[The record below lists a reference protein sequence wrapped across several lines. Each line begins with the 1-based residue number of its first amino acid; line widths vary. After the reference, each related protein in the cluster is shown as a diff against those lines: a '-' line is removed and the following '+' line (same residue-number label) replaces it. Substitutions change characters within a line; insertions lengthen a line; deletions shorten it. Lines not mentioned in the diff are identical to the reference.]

1 MPLSVMRIMPIGKS
15 GTLAETLGT
24 VQPFRY
30 RGYVFDEETGLYYLR
45 SRYYNA
51 ERCRFVNADSVV
63 SGNLFCYCYNS
74 PIDLLD
80 LSGKSP
86 FLDWLKKLRDIYTDT
101 LIENARI
108 NYKMNISLYSN
119 VGLSVKE
126 YPLANELFHHFLWE
140 EGKPLSDDVIQQL
153 SEQISA
159 SKAFQEKIIADYK
172 TYGNSFASSFEFMEG
187 DLHYAIGHADYSAN
201 VHEQNGTLIV
211 SGALSDTYDF
221 TELRK
226 HDGTHT
232 WLSVEANNLGYRLQK
247 EGYGT
252 EYAYA
257 VPFEFEVP

>member
-126 YPLANELFHHFLWE
+126 YPLANELFPSLLMGRGETIKRRCNPATKRTNFCIE
-140 EGKPLSDDVIQQL
+140 SFSGK
-153 SEQISA
+153 
-159 SKAFQEKIIADYK
+159 
-172 TYGNSFASSFEFMEG
+172 N
-187 DLHYAIGHADYSAN
+187 HC
-201 VHEQNGTLIV
+201 
-211 SGALSDTYDF
+211 
-221 TELRK
+221 
-226 HDGTHT
+226 
-232 WLSVEANNLGYRLQK
+232 RL
-247 EGYGT
+247 
-252 EYAYA
+252 
-257 VPFEFEVP
+257 

>member
-1 MPLSVMRIMPIGKS
+1 MPSELVAILDENGNAVVSYGYDAWGAPLWCTGER
-15 GTLAETLGT
+15 AETLGK

-30 RGYVFDEETGLYYLR
+30 RGYVFDEEMGLYYLR

-51 ERCRFVNADSVV
+51 ERSRFVNADSVV

-80 LSGKSP
+80 LSGKGP
-86 FLDWLKKLRDIYTDT
+86 LLDWLKKLRDIYTDT

-159 SKAFQEKIIADYK
+159 SKAFQEKICLLYTSDAAD
-172 TYGNSFASSFEFMEG
+172 
-187 DLHYAIGHADYSAN
+187 
-201 VHEQNGTLIV
+201 
-211 SGALSDTYDF
+211 
-221 TELRK
+221 EL
-226 HDGTHT
+226 
-232 WLSVEANNLGYRLQK
+232 
-247 EGYGT
+247 
-252 EYAYA
+252 
-257 VPFEFEVP
+257 